1 MASITIRNLDE
12 RLKQK
17 LRLRAATH
25 LRSMED
31 EVRNIL
37 RAALAEEPKQQNLA
51 ASIKEHF
58 KATGGVELELPPRA
72 PMREPPR
79 PLATPTKPSKARRPG
94 RK

>member
-12 RLKQK
+12 QLKQK

-37 RAALAEEPKQQNLA
+37 RAALAEEPRQPDF
-51 ASIKEHF
+51 ASSIREHF
-58 KATGGVELELPPRA
+58 KATGGVELQLPEREA
-72 PMREPPR
+72 MREPPH
-79 PLATPTKPSKARRPG
+79 PAGAQRRKL

>member
-12 RLKQK
+12 QLKQK

-37 RAALAEEPKQQNLA
+37 RAVLAEEPRKANFSALIRDQ
-51 ASIKEHF
+51 F
-58 KATGGVELELPPRA
+58 KATGGVELELPVRT
-72 PMREPPR
+72 PMREPPE
-79 PLATPTKPSKARRPG
+79 PLAKPRRQR